1 LPEQMLQLML
11 CEPAERGG
19 CFRQV
24 SLDLAQ
30 IRLVVELP
38 RVQVLPAVDGAMIC
52 VLENPYFTSA
62 FGGVKLCHRPEN
74 FQKNVLHDVFRFSRI
89 ANDLQGDAEDK
100 AAVAVEQDGES
111 VVAASL

>member
-1 LPEQMLQLML
+1 MLQLML

-24 SLDLAQ
+24 SLDLVQ

-74 FQKNVLHDVFRFSRI
+74 FQEDALHHVLGFTWI
-89 ANDLQGDAEDK
+89 ANDFESNTEDK
-100 AAVAVEQDGES
+100 AVVAVEQDGKG